1 MWSRPLFFPMASSLL
16 HVRELLFE
24 REWRERLVHGL
35 GRASTGDAGQHDEKS
50 DHPESKQFHDYLQVL
65 GEAISASPSLSII
78 AYPGLFVKLYLGDR
92 KRALYWALFRDC
104 IEIEY

>member
-24 REWRERLVHGL
+24 RERCEGLVHALRCVSACEAGEHNED
-35 GRASTGDAGQHDEKS
+35 GDHR
-50 DHPESKQFHDYLQVL
+50 ESKQFHDYLQFL
-65 GEAISASPSLSII
+65 GEAVSASPSLSII